1 MKQSQ
6 FEKEYEKRAQQALEH
21 HVKVIELARS
31 LPTEEFEEFY
41 QQENENYSRVLKGI
55 LSQLDQQTKGIEQQ

>member
-31 LPTEEFEEFY
+31 LPTEEFEVFY
-41 QQENENYSRVLKGI
+41 HQEEENYRRVLKGI
-55 LSQLDQQTKGIEQQ
+55 LSELEQEMEGKQQ

>member
-1 MKQSQ
+1 MKSK

-31 LPTEEFEEFY
+31 LPTEEFEEFC
-41 QQENENYSRVLKGI
+41 QKENENYTRVLKGI